1 MMSDA
6 ASSKSSKRATHKR
19 RAAGSTS
26 HNYNFNSILITLSV
40 SVVSFYAGTI
50 WTMRAGMDNC
60 DSSIF
65 TNPHKLDAN
74 VEQLAQARLLGT
86 NKKMKIGDYF

>member
-1 MMSDA
+1 MMSET
-6 ASSKSSKRATHKR
+6 ASSKRSTHKR

-26 HNYNFNSILITLSV
+26 HSYNFNSILITLSV

-50 WTMRAGMDNC
+50 WTMRAGMDSC
-60 DSSIF
+60 DSSMF

-86 NKKMKIGDYF
+86 KMKTKMKIIISTR